1 MTKESYSLSIPS
13 YFSPLFTY
21 FFSFI
26 LSFFLPLPTALL
38 QPKKFGAAVISFFT
52 RRPEPP
58 HRNNN
63 ISSINPTNHLVGVVP
78 SNMVAPDAPG
88 QGLGWMAGGVS
99 RGSQSPPRPRGDPRR
114 NSRQPGIPSSPPLIG
129 GGGGTT
135 PPEGGGDD
143 RSVFSLGRMPSL
155 GRRRSQQTA
164 VVDVWQQRFVLD
176 MEEAEMWQR
185 ELIKFYRDETKEK
198 KADGGGTG
206 AGTGGGAG
214 VGVGVHPV
222 PPSND
227 RSVP

>member
-1 MTKESYSLSIPS
+1 
-13 YFSPLFTY
+13 
-21 FFSFI
+21 
-26 LSFFLPLPTALL
+26 
-38 QPKKFGAAVISFFT
+38 
-52 RRPEPP
+52 
-58 HRNNN
+58 
-63 ISSINPTNHLVGVVP
+63 
-78 SNMVAPDAPG
+78 
-88 QGLGWMAGGVS
+88 
-99 RGSQSPPRPRGDPRR
+99 
-114 NSRQPGIPSSPPLIG
+114 
-129 GGGGTT
+129 
-135 PPEGGGDD
+135 
-143 RSVFSLGRMPSL
+143 MPSL

-164 VVDVWQQRFVLD
+164 VVDVWQQRYVLD